1 MPIFPE
7 ALLSKAAIPEGTE
20 GHKHDYSWGWGIIV
34 GRCYIPYFN
43 IYLKAKMVGQIMV
56 E

>member
-7 ALLSKAAIPEGTE
+7 ALLSRAAIPEGTE
-20 GHKHDYSWGWGIIV
+20 GHKHEYLCRWGIIV
-34 GRCYIPYFN
+34 GKCYIPYFN
-43 IYLKAKMVGQIMV
+43 ISLKAKMVGQIMV